1 MRVDGPEWAPKSG
14 AIQISPAIELGRRG
28 EVAPE

>member
-1 MRVDGPEWAPKSG
+1 MGPEIGAPKSG

>member
-1 MRVDGPEWAPKSG
+1 MGPKSG